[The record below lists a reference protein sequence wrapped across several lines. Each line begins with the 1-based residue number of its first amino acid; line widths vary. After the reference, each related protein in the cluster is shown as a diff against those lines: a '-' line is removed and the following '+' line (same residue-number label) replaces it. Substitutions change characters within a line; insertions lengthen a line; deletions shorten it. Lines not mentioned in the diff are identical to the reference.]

1 LLLAIVVA
9 VLAFSASGAS
19 ALVVPEPCARIDA
32 AAHDDGTCSPMCVT
46 CRCCAQ
52 AAEPMVLHTP
62 AVVERVVTTI
72 DASVPTLL
80 KTPARDILHVPKP
93 HAA

>member
-1 LLLAIVVA
+1 
-9 VLAFSASGAS
+9 
-19 ALVVPEPCARIDA
+19 
-32 AAHDDGTCSPMCVT
+32 MCVT

-62 AVVERVVTTI
+62 AVIERIVATI
-72 DASVPTLL
+72 DASVPTLM

-93 HAA
+93 HAS